1 MKVKLTLFLLLI
13 SLTLI
18 TQTACQGKSEGQ
30 NTGGTPSLTET
41 EISTEMEDDSS
52 AAKETATSD
61 STNGKVGAD
70 KEQSVIAEF
79 ETLLSAQDVKL
90 MDVLSF
96 LDENISYLSKINA
109 TNILLTLEDLQVKQR
124 LALEEKF
131 YPQEI
136 IKVLQEA
143 SLAGKD
149 YNDPNTF
156 TDSAVAELVQETVD
170 SGYKIDQAEGMYF
183 PVINYSIYLPL
194 TDFISDDIKEYF
206 IIMDIESGK
215 IFAKDA
221 ALMITWD
228 DVVARALKTKEYLSK
243 YQDSE
248 RFAEVEELYQRY
260 LTISLLG
267 LNNTPLFDYE
277 TNSMNQDA
285 KSAYETLLS
294 KKKSSEYFSILEGF
308 MKVVKDNSYKLTDEV
323 EQYRN
328 QTLKK

>member
-1 MKVKLTLFLLLI
+1 MKVKLPLFLLLI

-30 NTGGTPSLTET
+30 NTGGTPGLTET
-41 EISTEMEDDSS
+41 EISTEMEDDSP
-52 AAKETATSD
+52 AAEETATSD

-70 KEQSVIAEF
+70 KEQSVISEF

-90 MDVLSF
+90 MDVFSF
-96 LDENISYLSKINA
+96 LNENISYVSKINA

-194 TDFISDDIKEYF
+194 IDYISDDIKEYF
-206 IIMDIESGK
+206 IIMDIESSK
-215 IFAKDA
+215 TFAKDA

-228 DVVARALKTKEYLSK
+228 DVVARALKTEEYLSK

-294 KKKSSEYFSILEGF
+294 KKKSSEYFSILEEF
-308 MKVVKDNSYKLTDEV
+308 MKVVKDSNYKLTEEV

-328 QTLKK
+328 QTLNK